1 MCCEAWSNQNTNAD
15 DKWYVCTHCKNGE
28 GTQRKFS
35 AENNIDPGWV
45 PQKLSDLT
53 QWEEMLIV
61 TAFPVM
67 HLYVRKRHN
76 TISYKEHALKL
87 HQNVQNVANILP
99 QYPENP
105 PVIVFVV

>member
-1 MCCEAWSNQNTNAD
+1 
-15 DKWYVCTHCKNGE
+15 
-28 GTQRKFS
+28 
-35 AENNIDPGWV
+35 
-45 PQKLSDLT
+45 
-53 QWEEMLIV
+53 MLIV

-99 QYPENP
+99 QYPENS

>member
-1 MCCEAWSNQNTNAD
+1 
-15 DKWYVCTHCKNGE
+15 
-28 GTQRKFS
+28 
-35 AENNIDPGWV
+35 
-45 PQKLSDLT
+45 
-53 QWEEMLIV
+53 MLIV

-99 QYPENP
+99 QYPESP

>member
-1 MCCEAWSNQNTNAD
+1 M
-15 DKWYVCTHCKNGE
+15 
-28 GTQRKFS
+28 
-35 AENNIDPGWV
+35 
-45 PQKLSDLT
+45 SDLT

-76 TISYKEHALKL
+76 TISYEEHALKL